1 MKRAGNPAPD
11 LRRERIE
18 DHINK
23 DGYDLALA
31 EVNELVRD
39 VLIGE

>member
-1 MKRAGNPAPD
+1 MKRAGKPAPTYVGKGQKT
-11 LRRERIE
+11 
-18 DHINK
+18 INK
-23 DGYDLALA
+23 DGYNLALA